1 MTKKPSLSLCLSGYS
16 PSRANLH
23 ELPITESRSR
33 VLGFKSLGI
42 HEEGKHNL
50 LLALQLYFTY

>member
-1 MTKKPSLSLCLSGYS
+1 MTKKPSLRLCPSGYS
-16 PSRANLH
+16 PSRADLH

-42 HEEGKHNL
+42 KEEGKHNL
-50 LLALQLYFTY
+50 LLALQPHFTY

>member
-1 MTKKPSLSLCLSGYS
+1 MTEKPSLSLCPSGYP

-33 VLGFKSLGI
+33 VLRFKSLGI
-42 HEEGKHNL
+42 QAQP